1 MSMRKAIVTTT
12 KAVQGIQATDEEHVL
27 VEDTVDGFSNAVLR
41 LFKDHSLRERLGA
54 MARELVMA
62 KYDWST
68 NMKKL
73 ENLLQP

>member
-1 MSMRKAIVTTT
+1 MLE
-12 KAVQGIQATDEEHVL
+12 DHVPI
-27 VEDTVDGFSNAVLR
+27 EDTPTGFSNAVLR
-41 LFKDHSLRERLGA
+41 LFKDHSPRKRLGA
-54 MARELVMA
+54 TARELVTA

>member
-1 MSMRKAIVTTT
+1 MGKAVVTTSKAI
-12 KAVQGIQATDEEHVL
+12 QGIQATDKKHVL
-27 VEDTVDGFSNAVLR
+27 VEDTVAGFSNAVLR
-41 LFKDHSLRERLGA
+41 LFKDHGLRVRLGA

-62 KYDWST
+62 KYDWPA